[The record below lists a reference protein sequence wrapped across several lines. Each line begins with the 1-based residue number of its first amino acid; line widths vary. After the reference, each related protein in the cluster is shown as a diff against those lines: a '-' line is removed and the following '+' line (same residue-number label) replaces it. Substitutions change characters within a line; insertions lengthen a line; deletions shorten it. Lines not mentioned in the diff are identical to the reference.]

1 MGTEKKFGNHSFEVS
16 NLDKVFF
23 PEKGYTKGDLI
34 DYYEKI
40 SETMLP
46 YLKNRPLTMI
56 RFPNGI
62 DDKRFFQKDEPDYF
76 PKWIKT
82 KSVSKKEGGKT
93 NYVVCND
100 KETLVYLANQACVTP
115 HIWLSRID
123 KIDNPDRLI
132 FDLDPSNG
140 DFSEVKKAAK
150 RVRELLEGQ
159 LGLSVYVM
167 TTGSRGLHVVAP
179 IKRSKTFDE
188 VREFAQE
195 AAKYLESKYPDSLTT
210 AVRKNKREDK
220 LFLDVARNGKGQ
232 TAVTPYAVRPIEGAP
247 VATPLDW
254 EELSKSSLSPQSYN
268 IKNIFR
274 RLGRKVD
281 PWKDI
286 DSYPADLASAI
297 KKLEKLKKD

>member
-1 MGTEKKFGNHSFEVS
+1 MGTEKEFGDHSFEVS

-23 PEKGYTKGDLI
+23 PKEGYTKGDLI
-34 DYYEKI
+34 EYYEKI
-40 SETMLP
+40 SDTILP
-46 YLKNRPLTMI
+46 YLKDRPLTMI

-62 DDKRFFQKDEPDYF
+62 DDKRFYQKDEPDYF

-115 HIWLSRID
+115 HIWLSKID
-123 KIDNPDRLI
+123 KIEKPDRLI

-140 DFSEVKKAAK
+140 DFSEVKTAAK
-150 RVRELLEGQ
+150 QVKKLLEDE
-159 LGLSVYVM
+159 LGLLVFVM

-179 IKRSKTFDE
+179 IKPKKTFDE

-195 AAKYLESKYPDSLTT
+195 AAKYLESQHPDTMTT

-254 EELSKSSLSPQSYN
+254 DELDKSSLSAQTYN

-274 RLGRKVD
+274 RLGSKGD

-286 DSYPADLASAI
+286 DEQAKDLDSAI
-297 KKLEKLKKD
+297 KKLEELKKD

>member
-16 NLDKVFF
+16 NLDKIFF
-23 PEKGYTKGDLI
+23 PKKGYTKADLI
-34 DYYEKI
+34 EYYEKI
-40 SETMLP
+40 SDTILP
-46 YLKNRPLTMI
+46 YLKDRPLTMI

-62 DDKRFFQKDEPDYF
+62 DDKRFYQKDEPDYF

-82 KSVSKKEGGKT
+82 KSVNKKEGGKT
-93 NYVVCND
+93 KYVVCND
-100 KETLVYLANQACVTP
+100 KETLVYLASQACITP
-115 HIWLSRID
+115 HIWLSKTD
-123 KIDNPDRLI
+123 KIDKPDRLI

-150 RVRELLEGQ
+150 QVRKLLEDD

-179 IKRSKTFDE
+179 IRRSKTFDE
-188 VREFAQE
+188 VREFAQK
-195 AAKYLESKYPDSLTT
+195 AAKYLESQYSEKLTT
-210 AVRKNKREDK
+210 AARKNKREDK
-220 LFLDVARNGKGQ
+220 LFLDVARNGTGQ

-254 EELSKSSLSPQSYN
+254 DELSKSSLSAQSYN

-274 RLGRKVD
+274 RLGSKGD
-281 PWKDI
+281 PWKNI
-286 DSYPADLASAI
+286 DENAKDLSSAI